1 MRKIAIG
8 IAVGTLLAACGG
20 GGDAPSDT
28 PPAQQN
34 LQSIAAPAQPWTFPT
49 TTLTA
54 MDSSGNTYTVDAS
67 NVAAGSMTFNGQVAD
82 TAVET
87 VTISENGVVLSTSAT
102 TAYYLMNPYTPL
114 GLSGSAS
121 GTTYTFV
128 VTSFSPF
135 PAMLTVGSSGPV
147 FSGNYEDSMGNVIGS
162 LSETYSVTADS
173 DSALFVNINVAG
185 TLNGS
190 PVSETITY
198 TLADVGSA
206 LPTLTEVVLT
216 VNGTTLTF
224 Q

>member
-8 IAVGTLLAACGG
+8 IAVGSLLAACGG
-20 GGDAPSDT
+20 GDGSSSAT

-54 MDSSGNTYTVDAS
+54 TDSSGNVYTVDAS

-82 TAVET
+82 TAVQTIT
-87 VTISENGVVLSTSAT
+87 VAENGVVLSTSAT
-102 TAYYLMNPYTPL
+102 TAYYLMNPYSPL
-114 GLSGSAS
+114 GLSGSAN
-121 GTTYTFV
+121 GTDYTFV

-135 PAMLTVGSSGPV
+135 PAMLTVGSAGPV
-147 FSGNYEDSMGNVIGS
+147 LSGNYEDSMGNVIGS
-162 LSETYSVTADS
+162 LTETYTVTADS
-173 DSALFVNINVAG
+173 DSALFVNIDGAG
-185 TLNGS
+185 TLNGTA
-190 PVSETITY
+190 VSETITY
-198 TLADVGSA
+198 SLDVGSG
-206 LPTLTEVVLT
+206 LPTLTQVVLT